1 MSLVGRAVAQ
11 MQRHKGVC
19 RQLMPLGDEKAQ
31 LVGAPGVHHA
41 NVVHDALGLVGG
53 GHAQKPLTQLIFER
67 HWHTSSGCL

>member
-1 MSLVGRAVAQ
+1 MSLAGRAVAQ

-53 GHAQKPLTQLIFER
+53 GHAQKLLTQLIFER
-67 HWHTSSGCL
+67 HWHTSSGWL